1 MNPVFA
7 NLPTTVFTVMSGLA
21 RDLGAINL
29 GQGFPDDPGPEDVRR
44 KAAEAV
50 LDGDNQYPPMMGLPA
65 LRAAIAAHYAHHQ
78 DLALDPQAEVMVTSG
93 ATEALAAALLSL
105 IAPGDEVV
113 LFAPLY
119 DAYLPLVRQAG
130 GVPRIVNLSPPHFRL
145 EEEAL
150 AAAFSDRI
158 RVVVLNNP
166 LNPSAT
172 VFAREDLALL
182 AGFCTRHDVTAVCD
196 EVWEHIVFDGQAHCP
211 LMAQPGMRDRT
222 VKIGSAGK
230 IFGLTGWKVG
240 FVLAAPPLLR
250 LVANAHQF
258 LTFTTPPCLQTAVA
272 YGLAKP
278 DSYFSDMRARFARS
292 RDRLGVGLTERG
304 FTVLPSAGTYFLNI
318 DIAPLGFADDVAF
331 CETLVRNHGVAA
343 IPVSAFY
350 DADPVRHI
358 VRLCFAKSD
367 ATLDAALDRLGD
379 VPRGAA

>member
-1 MNPVFA
+1 MNPVLA
-7 NLPTTVFTVMSGLA
+7 NLPTTIFTVMSGLA

-50 LDGDNQYPPMMGLPA
+50 LDGDNQYPPMMGLPS
-65 LRAAIAAHYAHHQ
+65 LRAAVAAHYRHHQ
-78 DLALDPQAEVMVTSG
+78 DLALDPQTEVMVTSG
-93 ATEALAAALLSL
+93 ATEALAAALIGL

-130 GVPRIVNLSPPHFRL
+130 GVPRIVNLAPPHFQL

-150 AAAFSDRI
+150 AAVFSDRTKL
-158 RVVVLNNP
+158 VVLNNP

-172 VFAREDLALL
+172 VFGRENLSLL
-182 AGFCTRHDVTAVCD
+182 ARFCTRHDVVAVCD
-196 EVWEHIVFDGQAHCP
+196 EVWEHIVFDGATHCP
-211 LMAQPGMRDRT
+211 LMALPGMRDRT

-240 FVLAAPPLLR
+240 FVMAAAPLLKA
-250 LVANAHQF
+250 VGQAHQF

-272 YGLAKP
+272 YGLAK
-278 DSYFSDMRARFARS
+278 DDDYFTAMRTRFAHS
-292 RDRLGVGLTERG
+292 RDRLSAGLAARG

-318 DIAPLGFADDVAF
+318 DIAPLGFSDDVAF
-331 CETLVRNHGVAA
+331 CDALVRRHGVAA

-379 VPRGAA
+379 VARTAA